1 MASQGSRLIV
11 MAIPL
16 IERAHVR
23 PRPEAAQPHPYPPI
37 TAAADDWAAIA
48 TQLAERLD
56 ATAGERDR
64 EGGHAAAEYALIRE
78 SGLLGLSVPR
88 EHGGAGM
95 GWPALFA
102 IVRQLAAADSAL
114 AHVFAFHHLQV
125 ATLRLYGAP
134 AQVDRLLQR
143 TISAGWFWGNALN
156 PRDRRC
162 RAVASDAGGYVFS
175 GDKGFCSGSVGADML
190 TVSAVDAAT
199 DSLVI
204 AAIPADR
211 AGVTVHGDWD
221 AVGQRQTDSG
231 TVGFDQVRVQA
242 DEVLVD
248 AGQAQT
254 PAMQLRSCMAQLVL
268 VNLYTGIA
276 AGAIGKARALTRER
290 SRAWAAA
297 DVDTAAEDPYLQHR
311 YGRLWASL
319 RAAEALADSAARRL
333 DTMYE
338 VALGTAGSISEAE
351 RGSVAIAVA
360 EAKVC
365 AHDIALQASSEL
377 FELAGTAAV
386 ARHRNLD
393 RFWRNARTHTLHD
406 PIDYKLRDLGRWAL
420 LGQYPEPTP
429 YS

>member
-11 MAIPL
+11 MATPL
-16 IERAHVR
+16 IDPARVR
-23 PRPEAAQPHPYPPI
+23 PPDTSAQRAYAPF
-37 TAAADDWAAIA
+37 TAAAGDWPAIA
-48 TQLAERLD
+48 AQLAERLD
-56 ATAGERDR
+56 ATAAERDR
-64 EGGHAAAEYALIRE
+64 EGGHAAAEHALIRA

-88 EHGGAGM
+88 AHGGAGM

-134 AQVDRLLQR
+134 AQAERLLQR

-162 RAVASDAGGYVFS
+162 EAVANDAGGYVFN

-190 TVSAVDAAT
+190 TVSAVHAAT

-204 AAIPADR
+204 AAIPASR
-211 AGVTVHGDWD
+211 TGVTIHGDWD
-221 AVGQRQTDSG
+221 AIGQRQTDSG
-231 TVGFDQVRVQA
+231 TVGFDHVRVHA
-242 DEVLVD
+242 EEVLVG
-248 AGQAQT
+248 AGQPQT
-254 PAMQLRSCMAQLVL
+254 PAMQLRSCLAQLVL
-268 VNLYTGIA
+268 VNLYAGIA
-276 AGAIGKARALTRER
+276 GGAIHKAAGLTRER
-290 SRAWAAA
+290 ARAWAAA

-333 DTMYE
+333 DTMFE
-338 VALGTAGSISEAE
+338 VALGPGCPMGEAE
-351 RGSVAIAVA
+351 RGGVAIAVV

-377 FELAGTAAV
+377 FELGGTAAV
-386 ARHRNLD
+386 AKHRNLD

-420 LGQYPEPTP
+420 LGQYPEPTA